1 MDQPF
6 LPLSPALRQGS
17 TRPEVETHRSRI
29 FPSPSPKLQE
39 KKWVPRWERQ
49 TQDTGSALGP
59 PRLPKPH
66 PIAPRY
72 TQRPLERQRVLP
84 PCRTR
89 TRIRELTDL
98 GRQLAMVKDL
108 IRICGIDEL
117 GPDDFDEL
125 MSLLD
130 EVQLLQQHTIAVLRI
145 FEARGLSPRT
155 S

>member
-72 TQRPLERQRVLP
+72 IQRPLERQRVLP

-89 TRIRELTDL
+89 TRIRALTDL
-98 GRQLAMVKDL
+98 GGQLAMVRDL
-108 IRICGIDEL
+108 IRTCGIDGLEP
-117 GPDDFDEL
+117 GDFDEL

-130 EVQLLQQHTIAVLRI
+130 EVKQLLQHPEVVLR
-145 FEARGLSPRT
+145 FLVYAG
-155 S
+155 